1 MDALDTAINWLSNQF
16 TAIDDSVESWS
27 EEWQTKVDA
36 LKVKAKEFTKTFDA
50 LSARKDIAARDEKVS
65 AEYDALMTKGEWLKS
80 SISFITNKIDSVYNS
95 FFRGSTPSGM
105 GIAPL
110 AAVVPVV
117 AITGSIAAM
126 TAWLSDAYI
135 LNRKLNHIESQIE
148 GGATSDEARA
158 GVEATYNKGSLINLE
173 GSPVMGA
180 LFLAGIGVAF
190 YLLLPKLKAT
200 L

>member
-1 MDALDTAINWLSNQF
+1 MNALDTAINWLSNQF

-27 EEWQTKVDA
+27 EEWQQKVDA
-36 LKVKAKEFTKTFDA
+36 LKVKAKEFAETYNA
-50 LSARKDIAARDEKVS
+50 LAARKDIAARNEKVN
-65 AEYDALMTKGEWLKS
+65 AEYNALMAKGEWLKS

-95 FFRGSTPSGM
+95 FFRKSEPSSM

-110 AAVVPVV
+110 AVVPVV
-117 AITGSIAAM
+117 AIAGSIAAM

-135 LNRKLNHIESQIE
+135 LNRKLNHIESQVE
-148 GGATSDEARA
+148 GGISSDEARA

-173 GSPVMGA
+173 GTPVMGA

-190 YLLLPKLKAT
+190 YLLLPKLKAA